1 MTTASSRF
9 SHRLIPTALVV
20 TGLLTVAAVVST
32 VLITLE
38 HKRAQARGAMKAA
51 AMETAEFLSREA
63 VGFIITADF
72 ETLLH
77 LVQAKSEKRGETTAF
92 ITDPA
97 GKIVAHP
104 DSTQLG
110 QTRDD
115 DLHARSVQARQ
126 AVARVRPEEAGET
139 FEAAA
144 PIMAAGRVVGV
155 ARVDRSLRAPAP
167 DFREVAALVA
177 PPTIVLLVVEAALL
191 YLFLNSVVRPILSVS
206 SAIADVASGNYG
218 RRVERPAVEEIGLLA
233 ESFNRMAEQLQRT
246 DAALL
251 EEKRKLEHALAERTK
266 DFFRTHHSLLRVF
279 ESSPSAI
286 FTTDLRGRITAAN
299 PATCALTGLSA
310 RELIG
315 RPSGSFY
322 ANTEE
327 LREVQAALRREGRVP
342 NREISIRRPDGTIR
356 TVLVTLSTIVSDR
369 HRPIGMLGIGTDVTE
384 KQEVERRM
392 IQSERLAAI
401 GQLIA
406 GVAHELNNPLT
417 GIMGYS
423 QLLLSRPD
431 ASSVRGP
438 LDRINREA
446 IRMQKIVSNLLAFS
460 RSHDPEW
467 KLVGLNGL
475 LETTIELVAYEF
487 KVNNIRVETDFD
499 PDLPMTLGDFHRI
512 EQVFVNLITNA
523 LQAMADSHVG
533 GALFLKTRQ
542 AAENGEN
549 WLRVN
554 VKDDGPGIHPDHV
567 ARVFDPFF
575 TTKPPGRG
583 TGLGL
588 ALAQQII
595 QEHGGRIRV
604 SSEPMKGTTFTVDLP
619 LRTAV
624 PPEGESADEPASEG
638 GSGGGQD
645 AQKKAILVADDEPSI
660 LSLLYDT
667 LKEKGYAVETAPSGN
682 AALRKLKTRSF
693 DLILTDVKMPGLSG
707 IELYDRV
714 RKDFPGLE
722 SRIVFMSGDTVT
734 EATRVFLGDRRD
746 RCLPK
751 PFGPADVYA
760 FVARFLDPEASGRV
774 S

>member
-1 MTTASSRF
+1 M
-9 SHRLIPTALVV
+9 

-38 HKRAQARGAMKAA
+38 HKRTEARSAVKAA
-51 AMETAEFLSREA
+51 AMETAEYLARDA
-63 VGFIITADF
+63 VGFVITSDF

-77 LVQAKSEKRGETTAF
+77 LVLAKSEKRGETTAF

-97 GKIVAHP
+97 GKIIAHP
-104 DSTQLG
+104 DASRLG
-110 QTRDD
+110 GKRDEG
-115 DLHARSVQARQ
+115 LHAQSVQTGQ
-126 AVARVRPEEAGET
+126 AAARVRPDEAGET
-139 FEAAA
+139 FEVAA
-144 PIMAAGRVVGV
+144 PIVAAGRVVGV

-167 DFREVAALVA
+167 DFREVVTLVA
-177 PPTIVLLVVEAALL
+177 PPTVVLLIVEAVLL
-191 YLFLNSVVRPILSVS
+191 YLFLSSVVRPIRSVS
-206 SAIADVASGNYG
+206 SAIAGVASGNHG
-218 RRVERPAVEEIGLLA
+218 RRVERPAVEELGLLA
-233 ESFNRMAEQLQRT
+233 ESFNRMAEQLQMT

-266 DFFRTHHSLLRVF
+266 DFFRTHHSLLRIF

-286 FTTDLRGRITAAN
+286 FTTDLRGRMTAVN

-310 RELIG
+310 RDLIG
-315 RPSGSFY
+315 RPSRAFY
-322 ANTEE
+322 ASPEE
-327 LREVQAALRREGRVP
+327 LREVQTALRREGRVL
-342 NREISIRRPDGTIR
+342 NREISVRRPDGTIR

-369 HRPIGMLGIGTDVTE
+369 NRPMGVLGVGTDVTE

-467 KLVGLNGL
+467 KPVGLNGL
-475 LETTIELVAYEF
+475 LETTIELVAYELR
-487 KVNNIRVETDFD
+487 VNNIRVETDFD
-499 PDLPMTLGDFHRI
+499 PDLPVTIGDFHRI

-533 GALFLKTRQ
+533 GTLFLKTGQ
-542 AAENGEN
+542 TDEHGEN
-549 WLRVN
+549 WLRVT
-554 VKDDGPGIHPDHV
+554 VKDDGPGIRPDHV

-595 QEHGGRIRV
+595 HEHGGSIRV
-604 SSEPMKGTTFTVDLP
+604 ASEPMKGTTFTIDLP

-624 PPEGESADEPASEG
+624 PSEEDPAAARTSGVGSDGRG
-638 GSGGGQD
+638 G
-645 AQKKAILVADDEPSI
+645 AKKAILVADDEPSI

-682 AALRKLKTRSF
+682 AALRKLKKRSF
-693 DLILTDVKMPGLSG
+693 DLILTDIKMPGLSG
-707 IELYDRV
+707 MELYDRV
-714 RKDFPGLE
+714 RTDFPGLE

-746 RCLPK
+746 RCLSK
-751 PFGPADVYA
+751 PFGPAEVYT
-760 FVARFLDPEASGRV
+760 FVERFLESQRRDQPA
-774 S
+774 